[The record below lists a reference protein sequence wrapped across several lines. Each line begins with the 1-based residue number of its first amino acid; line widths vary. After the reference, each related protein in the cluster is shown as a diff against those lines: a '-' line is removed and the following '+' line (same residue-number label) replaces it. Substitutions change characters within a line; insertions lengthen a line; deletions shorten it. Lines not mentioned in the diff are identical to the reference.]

1 MSRELL
7 TECIDYLTDC
17 KELGIFGLDDI
28 IRKIKAELAKPD
40 PDPVAWRTNDLR
52 PKSLFTENE
61 LIARGWG
68 LDGIPFEELYTS
80 PPDHKQ

>member
-7 TECIDYLTDC
+7 TECLDYFTDC
-17 KELGIFGLDDI
+17 KELGIFGLDNI

-52 PKSLFTENE
+52 PK
-61 LIARGWG
+61 
-68 LDGIPFEELYTS
+68 
-80 PPDHKQ
+80 